1 MPRAARSGPRGPSR
15 PGCPGTAGKAEV
27 ACRAEAA
34 GKEGEEREAA
44 PVSAVPGASATDG
57 RIPEG
62 STPPVVLG
70 RDGEGVPSGGT
81 RRDARPSGCFGAL
94 RCGAPG
100 PGRAI
105 GCGGCGEAT
114 SPVDTAAAEGRPALM
129 AGSACRAK
137 VGRTAPTC
145 RAKLGRTAPTC
156 RKGAVPGS
164 RLVAGSAKPTAM
176 PAEGTATWAVKR
188 RSSGSSWGSSAR
200 WLWKQCWRLC

>member
-1 MPRAARSGPRGPSR
+1 MPRGARSVPRWPSR
-15 PGCPGTAGKAEV
+15 PGCQGT
-27 ACRAEAA
+27 A
-34 GKEGEEREAA
+34 GKEGEGRGAA
-44 PVSAVPGASATDG
+44 AVSAVPGASATDG

-62 STPPVVLG
+62 SGPPVVLG
-70 RDGEGVPSGGT
+70 RDGEGVPSGGA

-94 RCGAPG
+94 RCGAPC

-105 GCGGCGEAT
+105 ACGGCGEAT
-114 SPVDTAAAEGRPALM
+114 SPVDTAAAEGRPALR

-145 RAKLGRTAPTC
+145 RA
-156 RKGAVPGS
+156 GAVPGS